1 MRKPSDAE
9 QLVSAAWE
17 VAAGDLGLSLIR
29 PTRGVGVTAPPPYVV
44 WVEHFGST
52 EGTVCGVIDAE
63 EPEREALN
71 AWAHDRG
78 MYCSWLSHHYG
89 VYDRDLFAA
98 TLDDWGWFGSGD
110 TPGWYTGLPW
120 ADE

>member
-1 MRKPSDAE
+1 MRWPSVVE
-9 QLVSAAWE
+9 RLVSAAWA

-29 PTRGVGVTAPPPYVV
+29 PIGGAGVNAPTPYVV

-52 EGTVCGVIDAE
+52 EGTLCGVIDAE

-71 AWAHDRG
+71 SWAHDRG
-78 MYCSWLSHHYG
+78 IHCSWLSHRYA

-98 TLDDWGWFGSGD
+98 TLDDRSWFGPGD
-110 TPGWYTGLPW
+110 TPAWYIGLPS